1 MSSQIL
7 TSMEKIEQ
15 ALEEIRP
22 MLARH
27 LGNIEFVKF
36 EEGVVYVRFLGTCHG
51 CPLSQLTLKAGVEEV
66 LKSKVP
72 EVASVEAV

>member
-1 MSSQIL
+1 MQQQI
-7 TSMEKIEQ
+7 EK

-36 EEGVVYVRFLGTCHG
+36 EEGVVYVKFLGTCQG

-66 LKSKVP
+66 LKAKVK
-72 EVASVEAV
+72 EVQRVEAV

>member
-1 MSSQIL
+1 MREQI
-7 TSMEKIEQ
+7 ER

-36 EEGVVYVRFLGTCHG
+36 ENGVVYVRFLGTCHG
-51 CPLSQLTLKAGVEEV
+51 CPLSQLTLKAGVEEILRSKINGV
-66 LKSKVP
+66 KSV
-72 EVASVEAV
+72 VAV

>member
-1 MSSQIL
+1 MPQ
-7 TSMEKIEQ
+7 EIET
-15 ALEEIRP
+15 ALDEIRP

-36 EEGVVYVRFLGTCHG
+36 ENGVVYVRFLGTCQG

-66 LKSKVP
+66 LKSKVQGIDR
-72 EVASVEAV
+72 VEAV